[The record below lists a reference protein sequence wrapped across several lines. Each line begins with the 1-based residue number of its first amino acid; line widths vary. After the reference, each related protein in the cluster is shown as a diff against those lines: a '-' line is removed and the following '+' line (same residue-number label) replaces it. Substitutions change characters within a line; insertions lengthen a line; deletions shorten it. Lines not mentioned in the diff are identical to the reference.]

1 MKASASG
8 RENRL
13 FVVFLLALLFFFLV
27 WQLRHLGG
35 FRWDWDEGV
44 YALTAAA
51 VLEGHALYADVISSA
66 PPLFVASL
74 VWAFRLLGQTVEAGR
89 AVVVLYSALG
99 LLGVGLLAREWGG
112 RLAGLVAVAVLAIAP
127 HFYVLSRTIIADI
140 PSMGLA
146 SLALWAAVRYERT
159 GRRGW
164 LAFGG
169 LVLSLGVLLKL
180 TAGLVGPVI
189 VLLAL
194 SRDLRR
200 GLVWR
205 EAAVSMA
212 LLALAFAVPLGVCLA
227 AFAPDRLV
235 EQVVGIL
242 IQQRGTFAPD
252 PAANAQM
259 VFRYLL
265 RDNFNIALNR
275 GMTLM
280 SLAGVAALSLRGRR
294 DALFWVAWMAVV
306 LVVLVTYAPL
316 WPHLLSPVLFPLAVG
331 AGVAVGEL
339 HRWISMARRGDAPGA
354 KSVPTLALVLCI
366 AGLVAYLYDLPGL
379 VAENGRRGRAPGG
392 EAEQAV
398 LGVLEQRTEVGDYV
412 VTDEPLLAFVAR
424 RGMPPSLIDCSIVR
438 MATGSLQVADF
449 MQAMETYRPAA
460 VVLWNADRFPVYM
473 PGYVS
478 WVEQH
483 YALVWEGDGGR
494 RLLARP

>member
-1 MKASASG
+1 MKSSAS
-8 RENRL
+8 RRQNRL
-13 FVVFLLALLFFFLV
+13 FGAFLLASLFFFLV
-27 WQLRHLGG
+27 WQLWHLGG

-51 VLEGHALYADVISSA
+51 VLKGHALYAEVISSA

-74 VWAFRLLGQTVEAGR
+74 AWAFRLMGQTVEAGR
-89 AVVVLYSALG
+89 AVIVLYSALG
-99 LLGVGLLAREWGG
+99 LLGTGLLAREWGG

-164 LAFGG
+164 LTCAG

-189 VLLAL
+189 VLVAL

-200 GLVWR
+200 GAGWW
-205 EAAVSMA
+205 EAAVSVA
-212 LLALAFAVPLGVCLA
+212 LLAFAFAAPLGVSLA
-227 AFAPDRLV
+227 VFAPDRLV

-242 IQQRGTFAPD
+242 IQQRGTFAAD

-265 RDNFNIALNR
+265 LDNFNIALNR

-280 SLAGVAALSLRGRR
+280 SLAGMAALSLRGCR
-294 DALFWVAWMAVV
+294 DVLFWVAWMAVV

-331 AGVAVGEL
+331 GGVAVGEL
-339 HRWISMARRGDAPGA
+339 HRWILMARRGGAPGT
-354 KSVPTLALVLCI
+354 KGVPILALALCI
-366 AGLVAYLYDLPGL
+366 VGLGAYLYDLPGL
-379 VAENGRRGRAPGG
+379 VTENGRRGRAPGG

-398 LGVLEQRTEVGDYV
+398 LEVLEQRTEVGDYV

-424 RGMPPSLIDCSIVR
+424 RRMPPGLIDCSIVR
-438 MATGSLQVADF
+438 MAVGSLQMADF
-449 MQAMETYRPAA
+449 MQAMETYRPVA
-460 VVLWNADRFPVYM
+460 VVFWNADRFPVYM
-473 PGYVS
+473 PAYVS

-483 YALVWEGDGGR
+483 YTLAWEGDGSR
-494 RLLARP
+494 KLFTRP